1 MSVDRLGPK
10 PHVGDTLSGRRV
22 RFVEADPVVRHRYD
36 APPTL
41 LRDGDLDVPGSGMTA
56 SVPQPLLDYPEHL
69 YLLVRREPNLG
80 IHIELDVELPVSC
93 ENLDV
98 PA

>member
-1 MSVDRLGPK
+1 M
-10 PHVGDTLSGRRV
+10 
-22 RFVEADPVVRHRYD
+22 
-36 APPTL
+36 
-41 LRDGDLDVPGSGMTA
+41 PGSGMA
-56 SVPQPLLDYPEHL
+56 AGVPQPLLDYPEHL

-80 IHIELDVELPVSC
+80 IHVELDVELPVSC